1 MGADLTS
8 YLKLVI
14 CTSINGWSAQ
24 PGLGT
29 VPAMAYFRKSKPSG
43 SPPMTAPQ
51 VARHMGALVRQAR
64 LALLMTQ
71 QTAALNARVSVA
83 TLKRIEDGEMGVSLG
98 SWLAAFQAVSMLQQL
113 AALSDPVAQAV
124 LGGTGVKR
132 GGRRRPF
139 PNEDYDHLDSDA

>member
-1 MGADLTS
+1 MGF
-8 YLKLVI
+8 
-14 CTSINGWSAQ
+14 
-24 PGLGT
+24 GLGT
-29 VPAMAYFRKSKPSG
+29 VLVVGYFSKTKRSG
-43 SPPMTAPQ
+43 LPPMTAPQ
-51 VARHMGALVRQAR
+51 VARHLGGLVRQAR

-71 QTAALNARVSVA
+71 QNVAQNARVSVA
-83 TLKRIEDGEMGVSLG
+83 TLKRIEDGGMGVSLG

-124 LGGTGVKR
+124 LDGTSAKR